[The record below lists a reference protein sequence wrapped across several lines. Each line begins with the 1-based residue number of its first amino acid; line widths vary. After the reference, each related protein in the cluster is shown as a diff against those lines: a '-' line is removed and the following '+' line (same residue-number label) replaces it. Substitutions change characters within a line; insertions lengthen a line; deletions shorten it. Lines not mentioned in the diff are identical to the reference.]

1 MPRLC
6 QYIKTFIEKFKNT
19 REEKT
24 YFLCTNLGCKN
35 FRNSGRIL
43 KSQKYFTLVL
53 GKNVHFSLRGKG
65 FKTYSLLNI
74 KVCNEKKILQI
85 SE

>member
-6 QYIKTFIEKFKNT
+6 QYIKTFIKNSRT
-19 REEKT
+19 REKKKT
-24 YFLCTNLGCKN
+24 YFCGQTKVA
-35 FRNSGRIL
+35 RIFEIQDGFL
-43 KSQKYFTLVL
+43 KSQKYFPLVL